1 MIDPVAAAS
10 PRPLDPKALAFTHAV
25 AAFAPSDAGNAAL
38 VSSTSPSGQTPFL
51 ATTASRA

>member
-25 AAFAPSDAGNAAL
+25 AAFAPSEAANAAL